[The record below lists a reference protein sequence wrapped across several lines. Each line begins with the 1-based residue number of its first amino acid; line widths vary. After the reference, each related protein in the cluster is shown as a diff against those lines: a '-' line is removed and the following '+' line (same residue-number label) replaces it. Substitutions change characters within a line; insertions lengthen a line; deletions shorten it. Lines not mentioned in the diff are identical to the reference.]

1 MEAATAKDAGLLT
14 RDGALPVAPPVP
26 HAKADRANGAGREP
40 IDGVTSCA
48 CCGRHP
54 LVGEQVVH
62 HAAHGRKPTAWVCE
76 ACESAGRA
84 RRLGP
89 PDGRVRVRSFG
100 GAMNVR
106 RAP

>member
-1 MEAATAKDAGLLT
+1 MEAATSRDAGLLT
-14 RDGALPVAPPVP
+14 RDGALPVAPSTPT
-26 HAKADRANGAGREP
+26 AKGEGPSGSSREA

-62 HAAHGRKPTAWVCE
+62 HAAAGRKPTAWVCE
-76 ACESAGRA
+76 SCEAAGRA

-106 RAP
+106 RAL

>member
-14 RDGALPVAPPVP
+14 RDGALPVAPSVP
-26 HAKADRANGAGREP
+26 SANPDRASGAGREA

-54 LVGEQVVH
+54 LVGEQVIH
-62 HAAHGRKPTAWVCE
+62 HAAIGRKPTAWVCE

>member
-1 MEAATAKDAGLLT
+1 MEAATAKNAGLLT
-14 RDGALPVAPPVP
+14 RDGALPVAPP
-26 HAKADRANGAGREP
+26 ARERNGATGSEP

-62 HAAHGRKPTAWVCE
+62 HAARGRKPTAWVCE
-76 ACESAGRA
+76 GCEAAGRA
-84 RRLGP
+84 KRLGP
-89 PDGRVRVRSFG
+89 ADGRVRVRSFG

-106 RAP
+106 RA

>member
-1 MEAATAKDAGLLT
+1 MEASTAKDAGLLT
-14 RDGALPVAPPVP
+14 RDGALPVAPPAP
-26 HAKADRANGAGREP
+26 TAKAKTAAAAGGDA

-62 HAAHGRKPTAWVCE
+62 HAARGRKPTAWVCE
-76 ACESAGRA
+76 GCEAAGRA

-106 RAP
+106 RAL